1 MVESSFLSAK
11 IFFLIGIEAL
21 EAADMVGDMKFL
33 VMGFWLSGCSFSF
46 DSLDPVSRKKD
57 IYINKIRQLSQ

>member
-21 EAADMVGDMKFL
+21 EAADIVGDMKFL

-46 DSLDPVSRKKD
+46 DSLDPV
-57 IYINKIRQLSQ
+57 